1 MPCLWNCT
9 AHLQL
14 PVRDSL
20 ISASGKQILLL
31 NLGLHLEV
39 AVEWLGFK
47 IASSDLLPGS
57 I

>member
-9 AHLQL
+9 VHLQL
-14 PVRDSL
+14 PVSDSL
-20 ISASGKQILLL
+20 KCASGKQILLL

-47 IASSDLLPGS
+47 IASTDVLPGS

>member
-9 AHLQL
+9 VHLQL
-14 PVRDSL
+14 PVSDSL
-20 ISASGKQILLL
+20 KSASGKQILLL

-47 IASSDLLPGS
+47 IASTDVLPGS